1 MKPKIKNI
9 AIIGLGLIGSS
20 ILHAL
25 KIKHN
30 NKYKTYAYDI
40 NVKYRNII
48 KRMKISDM
56 VCNKISEAVKN
67 ADLII
72 LAIPVGS
79 MGEVAKEINPYVKK
93 GAIITDTG
101 STKISVIQDVTP
113 FIPDQ
118 AFYIPSHPLAGTEHS
133 GPESGFSSLF
143 DSRYWIIISNEKNAN
158 TKVLETFFIKLGAV
172 VDYMVA
178 EYHDKIMAMTS
189 HLPHL
194 IAFTIVGTANQL
206 EKDLKNDVVRY
217 SATGFRDFTRL
228 ASSDPTMWRD
238 VFLTNKDATLEIL
251 GRFTEELFALQRAI
265 RTGDG
270 DQLHA
275 YFTRTREI
283 RRGIVEA
290 GQDTDAP
297 NFGRGG

>member
-1 MKPKIKNI
+1 MKPVIKNI

-25 KIKHN
+25 KIKKN
-30 NKYKTYAYDI
+30 SKYITFAYDI

-48 KRMKISDM
+48 KKMEISDK
-56 VCNKISEAVKN
+56 VCNKISDVVRN
-67 ADLII
+67 ADLVI
-72 LAIPVGS
+72 LAVPVGS

-101 STKISVIQDVTP
+101 STKISVIKDVSP

-143 DSRYWIIISNEKNAN
+143 KNRYWIIISNEKNAN
-158 TKVLETFFIKLGAV
+158 TKVLENFFIKLGAV
-172 VDYMVA
+172 VDYMKA

-206 EKDLKNDVVRY
+206 EKDLKNDVIRY

-238 VFLTNKDATLEIL
+238 VFTNNNDSVLEM
-251 GRFTEELFALQRAI
+251 LQRFNEDLTYLQKLI
-265 RTGDG
+265 RHKKGTK
-270 DQLHA
+270 L
-275 YFTRTREI
+275 YNFFKTTKLI
-283 RRGIVEA
+283 RSKIIDA
-290 GQDTDAP
+290 GQHELEDVK
-297 NFGRGG
+297 NN

>member
-1 MKPKIKNI
+1 MNSDIKNI

-25 KIKHN
+25 KVKHN
-30 NKYKTYAYDI
+30 NQYKTYAYDI
-40 NVKYRNII
+40 NEKYRSII
-48 KRMKISDM
+48 KKMDISYK

-79 MGEVAKEINPYVKK
+79 MGKVAKEINPHVKK
-93 GAIITDTG
+93 GTIIIDTG
-101 STKISVIQDVTP
+101 STKISVIKDVTP
-113 FIPDQ
+113 FIPDHS
-118 AFYIPSHPLAGTEHS
+118 FYIPSHPLAGTEHS

-143 DSRYWIIISNEKNAN
+143 ENRYWIIISAKKNSN
-158 TKVLETFFIKLGAV
+158 TKLIEKFFIKLGAV
-172 VDYMVA
+172 VDYMNA

-238 VFLTNKDATLEIL
+238 VFTNNSDSVLEM
-251 GRFTEELFALQRAI
+251 LQRFNEDLTYLQKLI
-265 RTGDG
+265 RQKNGTK
-270 DQLHA
+270 L
-275 YFTRTREI
+275 YNFFKNTKII
-283 RRGIVEA
+283 RSRIIDA
-290 GQDTDAP
+290 GQHELEDVKK
-297 NFGRGG
+297 

>member
-1 MKPKIKNI
+1 MNSDIKNI

-25 KIKHN
+25 KVKHN
-30 NKYKTYAYDI
+30 NQYKTYAYDI
-40 NVKYRNII
+40 NEKYRSII
-48 KRMKISDM
+48 KKMDISYK

-79 MGEVAKEINPYVKK
+79 MGKVAKDINPHVKK
-93 GAIITDTG
+93 GTIIIDTG
-101 STKISVIQDVTP
+101 STKISVIKDVTP
-113 FIPDQ
+113 FIPDHS
-118 AFYIPSHPLAGTEHS
+118 FYIPSHPLAGTEHS

-143 DSRYWIIISNEKNAN
+143 ENRYWIIISAKKNSN
-158 TKVLETFFIKLGAV
+158 TKLIEKFFIKLGAV
-172 VDYMVA
+172 VDYMNA

-238 VFLTNKDATLEIL
+238 VFTNNSDSVLEM
-251 GRFTEELFALQRAI
+251 LQRFNEDLTYLQKLI
-265 RTGDG
+265 RQKNGTK
-270 DQLHA
+270 L
-275 YFTRTREI
+275 YNFFKNTKII
-283 RRGIVEA
+283 RSRIIDA
-290 GQDTDAP
+290 GQHELEDVKK
-297 NFGRGG
+297 

>member
-1 MKPKIKNI
+1 MKPEIKNI

-30 NKYKTYAYDI
+30 NYYKTYAYDI
-40 NVKYRNII
+40 NSKFRNII
-48 KRMKISDM
+48 KKMNISDK

-79 MGEVAKEINPYVKK
+79 MGKVAKEIKPFVKK

-113 FIPDQ
+113 FIPDDS
-118 AFYIPSHPLAGTEHS
+118 FYIPSHPLAGTEHS

-143 DSRYWIIISNEKNAN
+143 ENRYWIIISNEKNTN
-158 TKVLETFFIKLGAV
+158 TKELEKLFVKLGAV
-172 VDYMVA
+172 VDYMEA

-238 VFLTNKDATLEIL
+238 VFTNNSDSVLEIL
-251 GRFTEELFALQRAI
+251 QRFNEDLTYLQKLI
-265 RTGDG
+265 RQKNGTK
-270 DQLHA
+270 LHN
-275 YFTRTREI
+275 FFKTTKII
-283 RRGIVEA
+283 RSRIIDA
-290 GQDTDAP
+290 GQHELEDVKK
-297 NFGRGG
+297 

>member
-238 VFLTNKDATLEIL
+238 VFINNNESVLEM
-251 GRFTEELFALQRAI
+251 LQRFNEDLTYLQKLI
-265 RTGDG
+265 RQKNGTK
-270 DQLHA
+270 L
-275 YFTRTREI
+275 YNFFKTTKLI
-283 RRGIVEA
+283 RSKIIDA
-290 GQDTDAP
+290 GQHELEDVK
-297 NFGRGG
+297 NN

>member
-1 MKPKIKNI
+1 MNSDIKNI

-30 NKYKTYAYDI
+30 NQYKTYAYDI
-40 NVKYRNII
+40 NEKYRSII
-48 KRMKISDM
+48 KKMDISYK

-79 MGEVAKEINPYVKK
+79 MGKVAKEIKPFVKK

-113 FIPDQ
+113 FIPDDS
-118 AFYIPSHPLAGTEHS
+118 FYIPSHPLAGTEHS

-143 DSRYWIIISNEKNAN
+143 ENRYWIIISNEKNTN
-158 TKVLETFFIKLGAV
+158 TKALEKLFVKLGAV
-172 VDYMVA
+172 VDYMEA

-238 VFLTNKDATLEIL
+238 VFTNNSDSVLEM
-251 GRFTEELFALQRAI
+251 LQRFNEDLTYLQKLIRQKNGGKLKNFFQTTRKI
-265 RTGDG
+265 RTK
-270 DQLHA
+270 
-275 YFTRTREI
+275 I
-283 RRGIVEA
+283 INA
-290 GQDTDAP
+290 GQHEQEDLKK
-297 NFGRGG
+297 FR